1 MARGLWRETRKERFG
16 EKDSLLNS
24 AASQVSVREILHGS
38 AVYADAC
45 RLRHEV
51 LRKPLGM
58 DLYAE
63 DLEQEKSQIHFGL
76 FEGEHLV
83 ACLVVVPLD
92 AGKAKLRQM
101 AVAVDCQRHG
111 LGRRLVQDV
120 ELELGRRGFQ
130 QLELHARLT
139 AEGFYSRLGYR
150 RHGEAFT
157 EVGLPH
163 VAMGKRLG

>member
-1 MARGLWRETRKERFG
+1 M
-16 EKDSLLNS
+16 NP
-24 AASQVSVREILHGS
+24 AASRVEVREILHGS
-38 AVYADAC
+38 AAYADAC

-58 DLYAE
+58 DLFAE

-101 AVAVDCQRHG
+101 AVAAERQRQG
-111 LGRRLVQDV
+111 LGRRLVPEV
-120 ELELGRRGFQ
+120 ELELGRRGFR

-139 AEGFYSRLGYR
+139 AEGFYRKLGYCR
-150 RHGEAFT
+150 RGDVFT
-157 EVGLPH
+157 EVGIPH
-163 VAMGKRLG
+163 VAMEKRLGWV